1 MRWRIFS
8 PPSKRTTVSGDT
20 FAAAASFRTLKPIAG
35 LAIRHCTGSNS
46 EPSFVSLTASP
57 VQQGDQPDSETTC
70 ADNVE
75 DQQIPITVQHLSLIG
90 AGA

>member
-1 MRWRIFS
+1 MRWRILS
-8 PPSKRTTVSGDT
+8 PPSKRITVSGDT
-20 FAAAASFRTLKPIAG
+20 FAAAASFRTLKPIAA

-46 EPSFVSLTASP
+46 EPSHVSLSASP
-57 VQQGDQPDSETTC
+57 VQQSDQPDGETAC

-90 AGA
+90 LGV

>member
-1 MRWRIFS
+1 VRWRVLS
-8 PPSKRTTVSGDT
+8 ARSKRTTVSGDT
-20 FAAAASFRTLKPIAG
+20 FAAAASFRTLKPIAA

-46 EPSFVSLTASP
+46 EPSRVSLSASP
-57 VQQGDQPDSETTC
+57 VQQSDQPDSETAC

-90 AGA
+90 SGA